1 MVTQKKLMHMRKKTQ
16 QWLGSEY
23 IFKRLDVGM
32 RERGE
37 VE

>member
-1 MVTQKKLMHMRKKTQ
+1 MVTQKQLMHMGKKTQ

-23 IFKRLDVGM
+23 IFKRLDVCM